1 MKNVKTYLLL
11 ALCLTLS
18 NCSTKKELDSP
29 IIINDLETLNS
40 EVGKLFADSDLVGF
54 SCLAIKDGA
63 IVYQKDMGFAD
74 IKTQTPYT
82 KTSVQN
88 IASISKTIIAVA
100 LMKAVDQGKI
110 NLDADI
116 NEYLPFEVL
125 NPNHPNTPIT
135 VRQLATHTS
144 TIMDTGDYIRSYYF
158 PDASS
163 LNKLEMSKEYGR
175 YLEVIKTNELID
187 ESTFLENVL
196 TPSGKWYSKD
206 VFSKNKPG
214 SVSDYSNI
222 ASTLAG
228 FVIES
233 ATGMSYEEYT
243 TEYIFKPLGMT
254 QTSWDYST
262 TANDDFASRYF
273 TKTQVV
279 PNYYLITKADG
290 GLYTSTNDFS
300 LFMIEMINGYKDK
313 GTILSKES
321 YDIMFSSQFAY
332 NDELSIGIFWERNK
346 DGGFK
351 HDGSDPGVTTIASY
365 NDAKDRG
372 LIIFTNIDATK
383 ETFTQLSNIWNV
395 IGRYEF

>member
-1 MKNVKTYLLL
+1 MKKFKTYVLFT
-11 ALCLTLS
+11 LCLVILS
-18 NCSTKKELDSP
+18 CSTKKITSP
-29 IIINDLETLNS
+29 LVIEDLATLN
-40 EVGKLFADSDLVGF
+40 ENVENLFAESDIIGF

-74 IKTQTPYT
+74 LETQTPYT

-116 NEYLPFEVL
+116 NEYLPFKVV

-144 TIMDTGDYIRSYYF
+144 TITDTDDYIRSYYF
-158 PDASS
+158 PNATS
-163 LNKLEMSKEYGR
+163 LHKLDMSKDYAV
-175 YLEVIKTNELID
+175 YLEIIKTNELID

-196 TPSGKWYSKD
+196 TPNGKWYS
-206 VFSKNKPG
+206 NKVYGKHEPG
-214 SVSDYSNI
+214 SVSEYSNI

-243 TEYIFKPLGMT
+243 TEHIFKPLAMT
-254 QTSWDYST
+254 QTSWDYKT
-262 TANDDFASRYF
+262 TSNDDFVTRYF

-313 GTILSKES
+313 GTILSTES
-321 YDIMFSSQFAY
+321 YDTMFSSQFSL
-332 NDELSIGIFWERNK
+332 NEEFSTGIFWDRNK

-365 NDAKDRG
+365 NDTKDRA
-372 LIIFTNIDATK
+372 LIIFTNVEAN
-383 ETFTQLSNIWNV
+383 ETTFPQLSEIWNI
-395 IGRYEF
+395 IGRYDF